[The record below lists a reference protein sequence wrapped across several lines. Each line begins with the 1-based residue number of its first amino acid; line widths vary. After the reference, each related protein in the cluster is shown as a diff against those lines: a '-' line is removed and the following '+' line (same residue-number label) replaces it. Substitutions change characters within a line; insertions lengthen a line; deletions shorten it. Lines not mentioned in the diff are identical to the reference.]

1 MNASLGARGFVPRA
15 LDRAAIE
22 QVLPQRPPLLLVD
35 RVVGVR
41 ESGSPGLAARL
52 DITGAEPVFAGHF
65 PGRPLWP
72 GSYTVEG
79 LAQTCALVGRF
90 AGADPGDRRGAPASA
105 SSSGARVVEVAVV
118 AAVKV
123 KLTQP
128 ITPPATLEYVAE
140 LAADLG
146 TLKRFSVEAWVGAHK
161 VASGSIDVA
170 MAREPF
176 A

>member
-1 MNASLGARGFVPRA
+1 MNAALSARGFVPRA

-22 QVLPQRPPLLLVD
+22 RVLPQRPPLLLVD

-41 ESGSPGLAARL
+41 ESGTPGLAARL

-72 GSYTVEG
+72 GSYTIEG

-90 AGADPGDRRGAPASA
+90 ASGDPGA
-105 SSSGARVVEVAVV
+105 ARAAEVAQVAVV

-140 LAADLG
+140 LAADLD
-146 TLKRFSVEAWVGAHK
+146 TLKRFTVEAWVGGHK

-170 MAREPF
+170 IAREPV